1 MQLFPDLFDQSKQ
14 LSQAPFQAQLA
25 YHPPKG
31 RYKIIHQGLIIP
43 DLPAPLHYLNFRS
56 LMGQPNV
63 PILRNESA
71 ICSTAQDTATVMV
84 STSPH
89 MVGQFNAYSIVKEC
103 QFQKE
108 QFQFAERELISGCFP
123 HFRILRK
130 DNELSFDLN
139 IHTSNIISY
148 FIKLPMG
155 MAEYW
160 SVLCTCEGEVVY
172 KDQKFS
178 IQHIGAFE
186 YGRAINF
193 SYLPLAFFTH
203 QIINLANNRQLVL
216 IQLRDSFNR
225 ILQSRLYL
233 RDASNGTVQ
242 MFDQNVHF
250 KVHRVYPKV
259 KTPNGHSMYLPR
271 EFEWRYLGKD
281 GYALS
286 VQAQS
291 RGDFKF
297 GLAAGYVGSFKYQ
310 VKINN
315 EEQEGESGYCE
326 YIDCRSLRWQE
337 KNKQAK
343 IKDNFAHSVPFACK
357 T

>member
-1 MQLFPDLFDQSKQ
+1 M
-14 LSQAPFQAQLA
+14 
-25 YHPPKG
+25 
-31 RYKIIHQGLIIP
+31 
-43 DLPAPLHYLNFRS
+43 
-56 LMGQPNV
+56 
-63 PILRNESA
+63 
-71 ICSTAQDTATVMV
+71 
-84 STSPH
+84 
-89 MVGQFNAYSIVKEC
+89 
-103 QFQKE
+103 
-108 QFQFAERELISGCFP
+108 
-123 HFRILRK
+123 
-130 DNELSFDLN
+130 
-139 IHTSNIISY
+139 
-148 FIKLPMG
+148 
-155 MAEYW
+155 
-160 SVLCTCEGEVVY
+160 
-172 KDQKFS
+172 
-178 IQHIGAFE
+178 
-186 YGRAINF
+186 
-193 SYLPLAFFTH
+193 
-203 QIINLANNRQLVL
+203 
-216 IQLRDSFNR
+216 QLRDSFNR

-337 KNKQAK
+337 KTNKQK
-343 IKDNFAHSVPFACK
+343 
-357 T
+357 